1 MVLTLDSLLVSI
13 IKFSLGIMLLKVL
26 FYLSGANDWGIGS
39 YMADITS
46 YDYDAVMDESGD
58 PTEKYH
64 KVREVIGQHLTFSE
78 QHPVPAVA
86 AKMSLPSVQLTAA
99 GLLLSESGRQYLG
112 RTATGQ
118 STVIQSVDLQTF
130 EQLNQFSGFVLYE
143 TDLPTFERDPAAL
156 KITELRDR
164 AQIYIDQLFV
174 GTLSRENV
182 ISSLPI
188 HAGYGSKLQILVEN
202 QGRINFNDT
211 NDIKVLICKSFLFNF
226 SKKLFFS
233 L

>member
-1 MVLTLDSLLVSI
+1 M
-13 IKFSLGIMLLKVL
+13 

-64 KVREVIGQHLTFSE
+64 KVREVIGQHLSFSE

-86 AKMSLPSVQLTAA
+86 AKMSLPSVTLTAV
-99 GLLLSESGRQYLG
+99 GLLLSVNGRQYLG
-112 RTATGQ
+112 RTSAGQ
-118 STVIQSVDLQTF
+118 STTIQSVDLQTF

-211 NDIKVLICKSFLFNF
+211 NDIKVLSFLSFLFTF
-226 SKKLFFS
+226 KMFFLF
-233 L
+233 